1 MKRLA
6 ALLPL
11 LALSVGLS
19 ACIYVQDS
27 HTRNHGTEVNKQQ
40 VALVEPGK
48 TDKAWILLHLG
59 TPDRINSDKD
69 GTEIYEYVSERTE
82 RSERKFILL
91 FSVES
96 DKVVARKITRVV
108 LKNGIVESINTVDA

>member
-1 MKRLA
+1 MKRLI
-6 ALLPL
+6 ALVPI
-11 LALSVGLS
+11 LALT
-19 ACIYVQDS
+19 ACVYVQDS
-27 HTRNHGTEVNKQQ
+27 HVRNHGTDVSQTQ

-69 GTEIYEYVSERTE
+69 GMEVFEYVSERTE
-82 RSERKFILL
+82 RLERKFILL

-96 DKVVARKITRVV
+96 DKVISRKVTRVV
-108 LKNGIVESINTVDA
+108 LRNGIVESINTVDV